1 MNKEIAE
8 TITHK
13 IDLLRVSA
21 TLSKEYQ
28 SRLDTLEEK
37 AIILS
42 DGDLLKG
49 YNKSQINAKLK
60 AIDDEI
66 NAIFNELGDDYE
78 ELQEDIADSENDF
91 LMWLFGI
98 SALSLGNLKDIV
110 KNANADGF
118 TAKQATQK
126 QAFDLRYELSGTIRN
141 AWITAVL
148 NKKALDEKLPDTADL
163 IKKQFKKIKNRIGL
177 TVTNT
182 IDTVA
187 ENVRYQFIMHNKKMN
202 TLIHISVLDN
212 QTSSICTARNGCM
225 WDKDTKDGIN
235 TILPF
240 ELPPLHPHCRS
251 HIYGINADEK
261 TPNAVFTGEEWV
273 KSRSLEDLQEQ
284 FGKQA
289 GKLLHNG
296 DITLNQAIDRYGV
309 KRLTLEQMRQKI
321 PVQSVQS
328 FDFERKFEQLKT
340 YAEKVEE
347 KTKGLKGKAKE
358 QAELKARDIVKGWKS
373 WQLGTLSDE
382 AKTLLGA
389 KTNKLTLSA
398 DTLVKQ
404 LLHHKDITAYD
415 YRKAIDLINN
425 AEKAISSDNKI
436 MLFKQDGEK
445 WYQIVI
451 KVLSENN
458 YCVSLF
464 KTSEKKMNKALVKT
478 EKI

>member
-42 DGDLLKG
+42 NGDLLKG
-49 YNKSQINAKLK
+49 YTKSQINAKLK

-66 NAIFNELGDDYE
+66 NAIFDELGDDYE

-91 LMWLFGI
+91 LMWLFGV
-98 SALSLGNLKDIV
+98 SVLSLGNLKDIV

-126 QAFDLRYELSGTIRN
+126 QAFDLWYELSGTIRN

-187 ENVRYQFIMHNKKMN
+187 ENVRYQFIMHNRKMN

-212 QTSSICTARNGCM
+212 KTSSICTARNGCM

-261 TPNAVFTGEEWV
+261 TPNMVYRGEDWIKE
-273 KSRSLEDLQEQ
+273 RTLDELQEQ

-289 GKLLHNG
+289 GQLLYNG
-296 DITLNQAIDRYGV
+296 DITLNQAIDRYGL
-309 KRLTLEQMRQKI
+309 KRLTLKAIQDKLQQQLSR
-321 PVQSVQS
+321 
-328 FDFERKFEQLKT
+328 FDRMELWIKQAQTKPQLKETHILGRVSTKNAKEVLQTGFDITGYKRTVT
-340 YAEKVEE
+340 YDEIRHEFKSHSSVAKEKARGQKAITPDDFKVLTDIVNNPDKVISQGKKFQNLPTIKYIKRYGNEEWHYVEAVN
-347 KTKGLKGKAKE
+347 KTKKTVLFDSFWIKE
-358 QAELKARDIVKGWKS
+358 
-373 WQLGTLSDE
+373 
-382 AKTLLGA
+382 
-389 KTNKLTLSA
+389 
-398 DTLVKQ
+398 
-404 LLHHKDITAYD
+404 
-415 YRKAIDLINN
+415 
-425 AEKAISSDNKI
+425 
-436 MLFKQDGEK
+436 
-445 WYQIVI
+445 
-451 KVLSENN
+451 
-458 YCVSLF
+458 
-464 KTSEKKMNKALVKT
+464 
-478 EKI
+478 